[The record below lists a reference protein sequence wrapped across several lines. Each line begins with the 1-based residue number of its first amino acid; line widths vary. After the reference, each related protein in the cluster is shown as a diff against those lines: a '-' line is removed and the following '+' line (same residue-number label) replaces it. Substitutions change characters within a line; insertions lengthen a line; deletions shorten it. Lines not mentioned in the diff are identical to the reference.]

1 MFDII
6 KSGVDFDLG
15 IVLGPM
21 MGADITTNVRSE
33 LSFAQGQW
41 ASTWAERKNLA
52 NTDLRAYVDAVLALE
67 D

>member
-21 MGADITTNVRSE
+21 MGAAITTNVRSE